1 MGAKNQMTQEERRNE
16 LLELLRKATSP
27 LTGSHLSGVLG
38 VTRQIIVGDVAVL
51 RARGEQIIATPQ
63 GYLLYRPQLN
73 AVHRSTIAVRHASDQ
88 GTIAQE
94 LNLIV
99 DLGATVLDVTVE
111 HPLYGELTANLQVS
125 SRAEVRQFVKKMEEL
140 HAEPLLVLTDGYHLH
155 TVEAPTSEAM
165 EAVRDALRQAGFLAE

>member
-16 LLELLRKATSP
+16 LLELCGRL
-27 LTGSHLSGVLG
+27 HLPDWIALKWRFR

-155 TVEAPTSEAM
+155 TVEAPTSEVM